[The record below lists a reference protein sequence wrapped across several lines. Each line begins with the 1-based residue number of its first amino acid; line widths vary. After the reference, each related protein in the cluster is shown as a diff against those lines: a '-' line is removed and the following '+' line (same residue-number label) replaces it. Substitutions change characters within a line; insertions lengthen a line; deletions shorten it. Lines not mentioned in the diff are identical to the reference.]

1 MMSSTK
7 KAVILSGLFTLCAV
21 LTISTICTGGDA
33 TPKKIVL
40 QRPIVT
46 FDHQS
51 HIDREDAKEQE
62 KCLTCHHK
70 FNNNDKK
77 TNILS
82 IDDVYS
88 TSYDE
93 IIKLDINNPEDPSG
107 FECST
112 CHNNKTITNINNR
125 EAFHGQCI
133 GCHEKEAKG
142 PVLCGECHK
151 R

>member
-21 LTISTICTGGDA
+21 LTISTVCTGDDA
-33 TPKKIVL
+33 TKKITK
-40 QRPIVT
+40 QRPSVAFT
-46 FDHQS
+46 HES
-51 HIDREDAKEQE
+51 HMGNYDCQQ
-62 KCLTCHHK
+62 CHHRYENGK
-70 FNNNDKK
+70 NVIEENQDELMEIEPEGTMTLDVN
-77 TNILS
+77 LP
-82 IDDVYS
+82 DDAS
-88 TSYDE
+88 A
-93 IIKLDINNPEDPSG
+93 IKCAS
-107 FECST
+107 
-112 CHNNKTITNINNR
+112 CHNNKTVTKIKSR